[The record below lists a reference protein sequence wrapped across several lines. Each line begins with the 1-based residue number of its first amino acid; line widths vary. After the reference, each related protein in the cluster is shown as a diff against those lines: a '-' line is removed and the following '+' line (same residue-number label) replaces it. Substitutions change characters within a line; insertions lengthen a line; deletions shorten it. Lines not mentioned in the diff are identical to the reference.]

1 MDGAS
6 ELPRPVRLRD
16 AAGFCWCGGVPQGLQ
31 GGRGAGPRHCDTHT
45 HTHTHT
51 VDILIVKLLIKHR
64 FSEDKSFCTDLVSCL
79 LSLFVPLV

>member
-1 MDGAS
+1 MLLVSAGVGGFHRGFREAE
-6 ELPRPVRLRD
+6 ELDRD
-16 AAGFCWCGGVPQGLQ
+16 TVT
-31 GGRGAGPRHCDTHT
+31 HTHT